1 MKIEIKLWLSYH
13 QKADDVE
20 RQMRKR
26 KKECWIIF
34 VCICNE
40 FIECVYI
47 RWQKWTILSLC
58 LSSSYVWEREREKC
72 VSFSLLQTKTKMIG
86 FEIFPT
92 SGQWSFEVRKNLE
105 GKNQTKGYIE

>member
-58 LSSSYVWEREREKC
+58 LSSSYVWERERKMC
-72 VSFSLLQTKTKMIG
+72 LFFSFAD
-86 FEIFPT
+86 
-92 SGQWSFEVRKNLE
+92 KNENDWLR
-105 GKNQTKGYIE
+105 NISYIRSV